1 MEEEVVEE
9 ELMSLLKE
17 RCVPPSPILMSN
29 PLVEGEMEKR
39 MTTYKLVKFFSSN
52 KKPGTGEMG
61 TERKVE
67 GEEGGRGYMSILWV
81 ERVMVKHRCNG
92 KEGGRKVLAGPINGA
107 LTMLT
112 SRS

>member
-1 MEEEVVEE
+1 MEEEVVEA

-29 PLVEGEMEKR
+29 PLVEGEMKKR

-61 TERKVE
+61 TERKVA
-67 GEEGGRGYMSILWV
+67 GEEG
-81 ERVMVKHRCNG
+81 HRIG
-92 KEGGRKVLAGPINGA
+92 IMTTG
-107 LTMLT
+107 
-112 SRS
+112 